1 MIVLKLLAKKH
12 VKEILELLNEN
23 EELYFGQILREININ
38 QSNLSKLLNELVKA
52 GLVEKWEEKEG
63 YKLPKSYYKITKKG
77 QQALVFYNLDA
88 KFRDIPDN
96 QFLKIQNIVAEICEY
111 CIFQPTVNN

>member
-1 MIVLKLLAKKH
+1 MIILKLLAKKH

-63 YKLPKSYYKITKKG
+63 HKLPKSYYKITKKG

-88 KFRDIPDN
+88 KFRDIPDS
-96 QFLKIQNIVAEICEY
+96 QFLKIQNIVAEI
-111 CIFQPTVNN
+111 